1 MNARSAS
8 LPRISRRTML
18 AATTAALAM
27 PALVRRASAQAKT
40 IRISTPGG
48 PDEWLSKSLVVFKD
62 ALEEAAPGQFDV
74 QIHLN
79 GTLFAQG
86 TEIPAMQR
94 GNLEI
99 GLISPQ
105 DVAEQMPEYSIFT
118 AGYLIRDR
126 EHLEKIFASDI
137 GDEVFANIAETLGVE
152 PLGTQYHG
160 QRHILL
166 RAPKDIK
173 TPADLAGMSL
183 RVPGSESWQFLGA
196 ALGGNPTPIAFEEVY
211 LALRTGTVD
220 AIEQPLADVIS
231 AKFYEVTDQV
241 VLTGHLVST
250 IFFAMAKPFWD
261 GLSDEE
267 KGHVQ
272 AAADAAIVF
281 NNDGISGTETE
292 AQDFL
297 REKGMTITTP
307 DLDAFREHVQQAYL
321 GSDFSADW
329 PEGMVDRIN
338 AL

>member
-1 MNARSAS
+1 
-8 LPRISRRTML
+8 ML
-18 AATTAALAM
+18 GTTAATLAL
-27 PALVRRASAQAKT
+27 PALIRPASAQPKV
-40 IRISTPGG
+40 IRASTPGG

-105 DVAEQMPEYSIFT
+105 DVAEQLPEYSIFT

-126 EHLEKIFASDI
+126 DHLEKIFASDI
-137 GDEVFANIAETLGVE
+137 GEEVFAKIADDLGVQV
-152 PLGTQYHG
+152 LGTQYHG

-166 RAPKDIK
+166 GEPKEVK

-196 ALGGNPTPIAFEEVY
+196 ALGANPTPVAFEEAY

-250 IFFAMAKPFWD
+250 IFFALAKPFWD
-261 GLSDEE
+261 GLSDDE
-267 KGHVQ
+267 KAAVQ

-281 NNDGISGTETE
+281 NNDGISGTEGE

-297 REKGMTITTP
+297 REQGMTITTP
-307 DLDAFREHVQQAYL
+307 DLDAFREHVQAAYL
-321 GSDFSADW
+321 ESDFSADW
-329 PEGMVDRIN
+329 PEGMVERIN